1 MKIILFGLRRSGTT
15 LAFQIF
21 RTCKTLRC
29 FYEPLHPGLVFPE
42 KSSCLNNDKKNVYSE
57 YRLLGKELFS
67 RHEGLG
73 APLHDVVDELAPNA
87 LTKRHLD
94 YLDFLFESAPDVL
107 IQPVRLTYQLQQLR
121 TRYPDARFVWVVRQ
135 PEGFIRSVLTYRPD
149 WLTYRDAGLASNRS
163 IKAQKKNI
171 LLRAL
176 KGWNAFDNPWS
187 QIAAANAIVQR
198 EPVFKDLTN
207 APSWIKL
214 MALWYDHYRVV
225 TEFAKDNA
233 SNFHMLNYE
242 KACRSDAYVKELFA
256 SLQLDCSMVN
266 LAGLIDAKVVGR
278 QQVVTL
284 DVSDGEEMIQRKY
297 EMMGAPLDLSY
308 RRLMG

>member
-21 RTCKTLRC
+21 RSCKELRC

-42 KSSCLNNDKKNVYSE
+42 ESSCLNNDKKNVYSE
-57 YRLLGKELFS
+57 YRLLGEELLS

-73 APLHDVVDELAPNA
+73 APVYDVVDELVPNT
-87 LTKRHLD
+87 LTSRHLD

-107 IQPVRLTYQLQQLR
+107 IQPVRVTYQLHQLR
-121 TRYPDARFVWVVRQ
+121 THYPDARFVWVVRQ

-149 WLTYRDAGLASNRS
+149 LLTYRDAGLASNRA

-171 LLRAL
+171 LLRVL

-187 QIAAANAIVQR
+187 QIAVANAIVQR
-198 EPVFKDLTN
+198 EPVFKDLKN
-207 APSWIKL
+207 VPSWIKL

-225 TEFAKDNA
+225 TGFMGGNS
-233 SNFHMLNYE
+233 SNCYMLNYE
-242 KACRSDAYVKELFA
+242 KACQSDACIKELFT
-256 SLQLDCSMVN
+256 SLQLDYSMAN
-266 LAGLIDAKVVGR
+266 LAGLIDAKVVSKQR
-278 QQVVTL
+278 TAPL
-284 DVSDGEEMIQRKY
+284 DMSDGEEMIQKKY
-297 EMMGAPLDLSY
+297 EMSGAPLDLSY